1 MAPEVRIEHRY
12 PEALAFLRRHGP
24 EAVAVVHDLLA
35 QSHRDGVQLVVQ
47 ASVRQV
53 ADRLGL
59 VSKDTVNRRMR
70 ALLRAGVLRR
80 LPVEN
85 PCSFQA
91 PTYVLDLSGTGIS
104 LSAPAEPRS
113 A

>member
-12 PEALAFLRRHGP
+12 PEALAFLRRHGL
-24 EAVAVVHDLLA
+24 EALAVVHDLLA
-35 QSHRDGVQLVVQ
+35 QSQDHHGQLVVQ
-47 ASVRQV
+47 TSVRQV
-53 ADRLGL
+53 AERLGL

-70 ALLRAGVLRR
+70 ALLAAGVIRR
-80 LPVEN
+80 QVTGGSSTFE
-85 PCSFQA
+85 A

-104 LSAPAEPRS
+104 LSTPSQSRS

>member
-1 MAPEVRIEHRY
+1 MTPEVRIEHRY

-35 QSHRDGVQLVVQ
+35 QSQDHHGQLVVQ
-47 ASVRQV
+47 TSVRQV
-53 ADRLGL
+53 AERLGL

-70 ALLRAGVLRR
+70 ALLAAGVIRR
-80 LPVEN
+80 QVAGASSAFE
-85 PCSFQA
+85 A

-104 LSAPAEPRS
+104 LSTPAQSRS

>member
-12 PEALAFLRRHGP
+12 PEALSFLRRHGP
-24 EAVAVVHDLLA
+24 EAIAVVHDLLA
-35 QSHRDGVQLVVQ
+35 QSHRQGGQLVVQ

-70 ALLRAGVLRR
+70 ALLHSGVLRR
-80 LPVEN
+80 LPVEH
-85 PCSFQA
+85 PCSFEA